1 MDNDKY
7 TWYNVKIIATGQ
19 NIIVR
24 QEGDVWVA
32 KDGFTYTTK
41 ELDFNNKNFQNFL
54 EQMKE
59 NNEEWNKQS
68 KIQHETLLKMYE
80 SMDAKA
86 IADHQAEID
95 EKKFWCNLR
104 SELFKI
110 YQKLYYTY
118 EIEQVLDIVN
128 HSIDKLY
135 EQNQEFLKKN
145 FNK

>member
-41 ELDFNNKNFQNFL
+41 ELDFSDKDFQNFMK
-54 EQMKE
+54 QMEE
-59 NNEEWNKQS
+59 NNEEWNKQN

-95 EKKFWCNLR
+95 EKKFWRNLR
-104 SELFKI
+104 SELFK
-110 YQKLYYTY
+110 KLYYTY
-118 EIEQVLDIVN
+118 EIDQALSTVN
-128 HSIDKLY
+128 NAIDKLY
-135 EQNQEFLKKN
+135 EQHREFLKKN
-145 FNK
+145 FSK